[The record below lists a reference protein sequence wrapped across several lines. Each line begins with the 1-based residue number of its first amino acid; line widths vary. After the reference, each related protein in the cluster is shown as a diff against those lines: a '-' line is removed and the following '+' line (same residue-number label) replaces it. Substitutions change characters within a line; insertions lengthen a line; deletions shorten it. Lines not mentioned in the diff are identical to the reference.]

1 MGPKELREGK
11 KIFTS
16 RNKNLLRD
24 AEVAE
29 RREETEIPQMLDSP
43 HLPGVLM
50 GEYLLR
56 KLSRRRSSAPLP
68 APNSGVMNVK
78 HSACTSSVWEDTWR
92 CEGNSGSVVS
102 TAEKTN
108 RPGPSLLYGRCPG
121 TSPLHRQANT
131 GQRPVRTLGL
141 PGTGLCG
148 TGSFKT

>member
-56 KLSRRRSSAPLP
+56 KLSL
-68 APNSGVMNVK
+68 VEEVQ
-78 HSACTSSVWEDTWR
+78 HR
-92 CEGNSGSVVS
+92 CWPRILES
-102 TAEKTN
+102 
-108 RPGPSLLYGRCPG
+108 
-121 TSPLHRQANT
+121 
-131 GQRPVRTLGL
+131 
-141 PGTGLCG
+141 
-148 TGSFKT
+148 